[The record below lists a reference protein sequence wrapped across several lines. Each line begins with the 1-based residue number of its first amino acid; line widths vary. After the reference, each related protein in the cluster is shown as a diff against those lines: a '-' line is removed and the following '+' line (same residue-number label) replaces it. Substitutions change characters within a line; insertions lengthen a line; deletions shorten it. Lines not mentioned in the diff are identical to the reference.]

1 MQDCYIYREENF
13 CYSIGMEETLAAEKI
28 EARKNIIAWLNEAEE
43 KADVLWN
50 KDQEQVKLYF
60 KGNDERKPI
69 GIIPQHVMPLFSG
82 ITDYHLYAD
91 KSYVIDHYLNR
102 HYDNRLFENIQNIL
116 DNYTNIYFD
125 SVQHSIGFVKK
136 NDTLVDCLFVKTIA
150 RKLVLFA
157 STYKQ
162 PEIRLQNKRYK
173 KITPAKKQ
181 EQ

>member
-1 MQDCYIYREENF
+1 MNDKIKLEKEEAKKH
-13 CYSIGMEETLAAEKI
+13 IK
-28 EARKNIIAWLNEAEE
+28 AWLEEAEE
-43 KADVLWN
+43 KAADLWN

-60 KGNDERKPI
+60 KDNDERKSI
-69 GIIPQHVMPLFSG
+69 GIIPENAMTIFDG
-82 ITDYHLYAD
+82 IDDYHLYAD
-91 KSYVIDHYLNR
+91 KSYLIDHYLNR

-125 SVQHSIGFVKK
+125 SVQNSIGFIKK
-136 NDTLVDCLFVKTIA
+136 NNNLVDCLFVKVIDS
-150 RKLVLFA
+150 KLVLFA

-173 KITPAKKQ
+173 KITPAKVQ